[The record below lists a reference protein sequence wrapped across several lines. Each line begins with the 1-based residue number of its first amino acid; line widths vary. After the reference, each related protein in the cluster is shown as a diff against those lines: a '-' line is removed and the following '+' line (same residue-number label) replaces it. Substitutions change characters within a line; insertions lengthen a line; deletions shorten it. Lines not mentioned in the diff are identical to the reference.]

1 MDVRNMHTNTHMNT
15 QDANTCEQSEHV
27 FKHTSLNNANNA
39 HTAHSPRTTPAALMD
54 STTPDSPTN
63 PTAPVTP
70 TNPAH
75 PATPAS
81 PTTPAAAAA
90 AARSTRCD
98 TWALVAAIAIALP
111 IAWGDYVHRVF
122 SAGDTWHAHAAYWP
136 VTGLWTLVLIAVL
149 YVSLHVVFY
158 SLDRSFK
165 QSQPTST
172 GTSRGKCHSIGAS
185 HPFAAHVAIIC
196 ICWSPYL
203 LLRFPG
209 NLDPDT
215 QWQLLEFYGLANRT
229 DQHPWFDTLVFGAF
243 WQLGAALGSFA
254 WSLLLYEF
262 IQMACT
268 ACTFA
273 LCIRWMHNAG
283 LPRGLQR
290 FTLIFAAIYPAIP
303 LFAQTMAK
311 DMLFA
316 WPYLLF
322 LLCLA
327 EAARTRGAAF
337 ASWRFVGAFGAVTCL
352 MMLTKKTGL
361 YIAVISCIALIAYMW
376 RWSRRDQH
384 QPHHAFMRAIAMLC
398 AALALVGGVWQHVA
412 LPAMGVSPG
421 PSKETMSVITQQT
434 ALYIAWHGDEMSDED
449 WQTVSDVFMDA
460 HNLGTVYDP
469 YRADATKD
477 SWVSNAP
484 SAAKRRF
491 LRWYV
496 STMLR
501 NPGVFFI
508 SWGATTLPLLYP
520 DTTTQADESFISYR
534 NNLPAASTSP
544 SAIGSEAYLCWQTG
558 DTTADSLARV
568 QALMRSSYRPAW
580 AARIADGFDTAY
592 AWLEH
597 YAPVLF
603 IKATFT
609 TWIPLICAA
618 YCLRRRNGLGL
629 VMLVPT
635 FVTLATLAAAAIV
648 LPRYLVASV
657 YALPLVLAA
666 AVAR

>member
-1 MDVRNMHTNTHMNT
+1 MHTNTHMNT
-15 QDANTCEQSEHV
+15 QAINTCEQSEHV
-27 FKHTSLNNANNA
+27 FEHISLNNSNDARN
-39 HTAHSPRTTPAALMD
+39 TPAAPM
-54 STTPDSPTN
+54 
-63 PTAPVTP
+63 TP
-70 TNPAH
+70 T
-75 PATPAS
+75 
-81 PTTPAAAAA
+81 AAAAT
-90 AARSTRCD
+90 ARSTRCD
-98 TWALVAAIAIALP
+98 TWALVTSIAIALP

-122 SAGDTWHAHAAYWP
+122 SAGDTWHMHSAYWP
-136 VTGLWTLVLIAVL
+136 VTGLWTLAIIAVL
-149 YVSLHVVFY
+149 YLSLHVVFC

-172 GTSRGKCHSIGAS
+172 DTSREKRQPTRAS

-215 QWQLLEFYGLANRT
+215 QWQLLEFYGLASRT

-243 WQLGAALGSFA
+243 WQLGKALGSFA

-283 LPRGLQR
+283 LPRTLQR
-290 FTLIFAAIYPAIP
+290 FTLIFAALYPAIP

-337 ASWRFVGAFGAVTCL
+337 ASWRFVGAFGVVTCL

-361 YIAVISCIALIAYMW
+361 YIAVISCIVLIAYIW
-376 RWSRRDQH
+376 WWSRRDQR
-384 QPHHAFMRAIAMLC
+384 QPHAFTRAIAMLC

-412 LPAMGVSPG
+412 LPAMGVQPG
-421 PSKETMSVITQQT
+421 PSKETMSIITQQT

-449 WQTVSDVFMDA
+449 WQTVSDVFTDA

-484 SAAKRRF
+484 SAAKWRF
-491 LRWYV
+491 LRWYAA
-496 STMLR
+496 TMLR

-508 SWGATTLPLLYP
+508 SWGATALPLLYP
-520 DTTTQADESFISYR
+520 DTTTQADESFVSYR

-580 AARIADGFDTAY
+580 AARIADSFDTAY

-597 YAPVLF
+597 YTPVLF

-629 VMLVPT
+629 VMLVPA

-657 YALPLVLAA
+657 YALPLALAA

>member
-15 QDANTCEQSEHV
+15 QVTNTRERYEHI
-27 FKHTSLNNANNA
+27 FKHISLNNARIA
-39 HTAHSPRTTPAALMD
+39 RGTHTTSA
-54 STTPDSPTN
+54 STTP
-63 PTAPVTP
+63 
-70 TNPAH
+70 
-75 PATPAS
+75 
-81 PTTPAAAAA
+81 
-90 AARSTRCD
+90 STRCD
-98 TWALVAAIAIALP
+98 IWALVAAIAIALP

-122 SAGDTWHAHAAYWP
+122 IAGDTWHMHAAYWP
-136 VTGLWTLVLIAVL
+136 VTGLWTIALIAVL
-149 YVSLHVVFY
+149 YLFLHVVFC

-165 QSQPTST
+165 QSQSTSVDAIR
-172 GTSRGKCHSIGAS
+172 SRHRPIKAFPRARWLHRFVNNKHHSVAAS
-185 HPFAAHVAIIC
+185 HPFATHVAIIC

-243 WQLGAALGSFA
+243 WQLGKALGSFA
-254 WSLLLYEF
+254 WSLVLYEF

-290 FTLIFAAIYPAIP
+290 FTLIFAALYPAIP

-337 ASWRFVGAFGAVTCL
+337 ASWRFVGAFGVVTCL

-361 YIAVISCIALIAYMW
+361 SIAVVSCIVLIAYIW
-376 RWSRRDQH
+376 WWSRRDQR
-384 QPHHAFMRAIAMLC
+384 QPHAFMRAIAMLC
-398 AALALVGGVWQHVA
+398 AALALVGGFWQHA
-412 LPAMGVSPG
+412 IIPAMGVLPG
-421 PSKETMSVITQQT
+421 PSKETMSIITQQT
-434 ALYIAWHGDEMSDED
+434 ALYIAWHGDEMSSED
-449 WQTVSDVFMDA
+449 WQTVSAVFTDV
-460 HNLGTVYDP
+460 HNLGAVYDP

-477 SWVSNAP
+477 SWISDAP
-484 SAAKRRF
+484 SAAKGRF
-491 LRWYV
+491 LRWYAA
-496 STMLR
+496 TMLH
-501 NPGVFFI
+501 NPSIFFI
-508 SWGATTLPLLYP
+508 SWGATALPLVYP
-520 DTTTQADESFISYR
+520 DTTTQADESFVSYR

-568 QALMRSSYRPAW
+568 QALMRSPYRPAW
-580 AARIADGFDTAY
+580 AARIADSFDTAY

-597 YAPVLF
+597 YVPVLF

-635 FVTLATLAAAAIV
+635 FITLATLAAAAIV